1 MAEHGCTEGKRFDR
15 IEELL
20 TKLSDLLVSNA
31 TCDIRIDHTE
41 DVGDWERR
49 AAGRLVARSFTH
61 NRWLFTGFL

>member
-41 DVGDWERR
+41 AVGDWERR
-49 AAGRLVARSFTH
+49 AAGRLAARSFTQ